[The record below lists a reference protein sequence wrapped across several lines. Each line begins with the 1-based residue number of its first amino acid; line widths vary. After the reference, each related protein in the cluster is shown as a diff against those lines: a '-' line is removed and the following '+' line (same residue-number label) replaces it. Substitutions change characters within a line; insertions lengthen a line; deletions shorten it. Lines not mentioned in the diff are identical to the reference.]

1 MGMSYDE
8 KDETIE
14 RLLIRNRE
22 LRYDVEVLE
31 KAAKVKDEN
40 NLKLAEKVEE
50 QERKI
55 KSLEAELDKAID
67 NHVKLT
73 PFEASLCVYHLA
85 ANAKLLCKTDV
96 SFHDGRSYKYSE
108 VLKEIAYM
116 LLSLYG
122 EKCS

>member
-1 MGMSYDE
+1 MGMSYNAN
-8 KDETIE
+8 DETID
-14 RLLIRNRE
+14 RLVHRNRE
-22 LRYDVEVLE
+22 LRYDIEVLE

-55 KSLEAELDKAID
+55 KNLEAELDKAID
-67 NHVKLT
+67 NNIKLT

-116 LLSLYG
+116 LLSLDG

>member
-1 MGMSYDE
+1 MGMSYNV
-8 KDETIE
+8 KDETID
-14 RLLIRNRE
+14 RLVLRNRE
-22 LRYDVEVLE
+22 LRYDIEVLE
-31 KAAKVKDEN
+31 KAAKAKDEN

-67 NHVKLT
+67 NHIKLT

-85 ANAKLLCKTDV
+85 ANAKFLCKTDV

-116 LLSLYG
+116 LLSLDG